1 MQPFKWYWEIFHAKS
16 AQYFS
21 TVLLVMELKQHER
34 AMVLKLQYIYMF
46 SPLEVATTTKVKLD
60 DAIKEDVHG

>member
-1 MQPFKWYWEIFHAKS
+1 
-16 AQYFS
+16 
-21 TVLLVMELKQHER
+21 
-34 AMVLKLQYIYMF
+34 MF